1 MAGFIQCNYGGGG
14 GPVEVITGSV
24 TSTTGGE
31 FTVTSQE
38 GKEPKR
44 VQVWRTDGTK
54 AFTVWNS
61 GSKPTHYL
69 LSNYNDSAAWYA
81 IGTTYA
87 YTCGIKTVGSTS
99 VTISYPPNASYGNN
113 KPYSYAVEFE

>member
-24 TSTTGGE
+24 TSTTNGD
-31 FTVTSQE
+31 FTVTSAQ
-38 GKEPKR
+38 GKAPKR

-54 AFTVWNS
+54 AFTVWNA

-69 LSNYNDSAAWYA
+69 FSNYNDGPAWYA
-81 IGTTYA
+81 IGTAYA
-87 YTCGIKTVGSTS
+87 YTCCIKSVGATS
-99 VTISYPPNASYGNN
+99 ITIGYPSAAAYGNA
-113 KPYSYAVEFE
+113 KPFDYAVEFE